1 MGLPRMLA
9 FQALHFVTHCAIQ
22 PHFCR
27 RQRGRLLLPCLLV
40 LRQLPDGC
48 RLCPLQTHRR
58 RYLFN
63 HVHHWMGRIAIV
75 LTIVA
80 IYLGLRLSNV
90 GAPCG
95 HLECCMSGS

>member
-1 MGLPRMLA
+1 MCCQHASTYMA
-9 FQALHFVTHCAIQ
+9 TASHDALEAMIS
-22 PHFCR
+22 
-27 RQRGRLLLPCLLV
+27 
-40 LRQLPDGC
+40 LPDDR